1 MRWTRTT
8 LAIALLVAACALI
21 TGCGGKA
28 TELIVRTTTSA
39 AGAPES
45 VTAGVG
51 FPVLATKNTTR
62 VSGSDSTANAAG
74 VALAVYPSTV
84 AGTHPTVRPEEVE
97 VSYWSYQYLGSGNG
111 IAADAGIYPVLIGY
125 GDQDPYQVITY
136 LYNTPTW
143 TKQLANEANGQQVQY
158 VETDTRLTKSLP
170 PAGAYFPN
178 DSAQATEKIAPAAL
192 TKYNNI
198 TGVAHVFS
206 DGTIN
211 FYDLVSQGYVP
222 QKP

>member
-84 AGTHPTVRPEEVE
+84 AGTHPTAV
-97 VSYWSYQYLGSGNG
+97 
-111 IAADAGIYPVLIGY
+111 
-125 GDQDPYQVITY
+125 T
-136 LYNTPTW
+136 
-143 TKQLANEANGQQVQY
+143 
-158 VETDTRLTKSLP
+158 
-170 PAGAYFPN
+170 
-178 DSAQATEKIAPAAL
+178 IAPTDSWQPGARR
-192 TKYNNI
+192 
-198 TGVAHVFS
+198 
-206 DGTIN
+206 
-211 FYDLVSQGYVP
+211 
-222 QKP
+222 